1 MKKITIMSL
10 VMMAMLIII
19 SCSKDDDVTD
29 GNHGNDGG
37 GGSPIVTVVINEDGT
52 TSNGSTFS
60 VIDEKNFY
68 LDYIKYTIE
77 EGHLIVSGYDQSVP
91 RTAGKAGGVSA
102 YGPRTG
108 YRTDLKD
115 RRDPEISVPSGRR
128 KRDRK
133 RLHAV

>member
-52 TSNGSTFS
+52 S
-60 VIDEKNFY
+60 EPL
-68 LDYIKYTIE
+68 LDSH
-77 EGHLIVSGYDQSVP
+77 GHLIV
-91 RTAGKAGGVSA
+91 TI
-102 YGPRTG
+102 T
-108 YRTDLKD
+108 
-115 RRDPEISVPSGRR
+115 IGRMLLYWQ
-128 KRDRK
+128 KETY
-133 RLHAV
+133 LNH